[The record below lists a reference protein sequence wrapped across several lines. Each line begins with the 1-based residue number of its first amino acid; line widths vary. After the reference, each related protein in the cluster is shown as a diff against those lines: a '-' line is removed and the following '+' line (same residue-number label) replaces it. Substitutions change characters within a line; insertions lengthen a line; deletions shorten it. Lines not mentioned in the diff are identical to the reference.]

1 MKDKMMDDDI
11 ENVGIMQGFMD
22 SMADEGDDEGD
33 EGEEMM
39 MERRPDSPEILMNNL
54 RGDMRSLEARR
65 DELADLVG
73 YKAATE
79 TPEAVLAMLQPV
91 LAQQGGGGIGA
102 LPQSGP
108 MAQGP
113 QPPMMGAAPGAA
125 PGGAPGGPPPGMPPM
140 PPDAGAGAPPPPGD
154 GGIAALMAGMG
165 GGAPGGAPGGMPPA
179 DMPPVAMARGG
190 YVQHFQ
196 TGSDE
201 SGVTPAGNQSASDEP
216 LLAYPADLVETARA
230 NTAQLINQRPAPV
243 PSLENAMKTR
253 LPEYQRLLA
262 PDRRAS
268 EAQMLLE
275 LGQRAFGFAANTDE
289 GGRPLR
295 GSFLARAAGAVK
307 TLPAMMGK
315 RIEEM
320 DRIDRQIKTLALQQG
335 EKDVDQVVGQNTEL
349 LKRKTDLFKEVLRS
363 QARLEA
369 EKLKGMGAS
378 IFGKGDWEWNVVNQ
392 ANLLDRYAKGET
404 TDVENNLVSS
414 AITKL
419 GMPRIETRIHPVTK
433 VPYTVEIPGTK
444 PDFVERAEAA
454 RRALSLPTAAVPVM
468 SGPGGGTVRL
478 SPQGSIVAPGAGGAQ
493 GAGAPAAPAGGAVPG
508 PGGAPAAVAPGAAG
522 QGPRPTGAQS
532 PGAFTLWGSRFNIAG
547 PVAAAVAAGSSVP
560 GLGDPAP
567 AVTLARK
574 NAELLAERLKEAMLK
589 SVAGSVWEQKN
600 IDKVASLKPSATT
613 DPDVYGTRLIAL
625 GNSLREGIESY
636 RKMGADDSPLSP
648 EDKARAREKTM
659 EYQKFLGQLGLPPA
673 AYSQDELNRL
683 FQRGYKEVL
692 WHGVRPIRR
701 D

>member
-33 EGEEMM
+33 DDEAMM

-54 RGDMRSLEARR
+54 RGDMRSVEARR

-113 QPPMMGAAPGAA
+113 QPPMMGAAPG
-125 PGGAPGGPPPGMPPM
+125 GAPGGPPPGMPPM
-140 PPDAGAGAPPPPGD
+140 PPGAGAPPPPGD

-165 GGAPGGAPGGMPPA
+165 GGAPGGAPGAPPPGMPPG

-196 TGSDE
+196 TGSGDR
-201 SGVTPAGNQSASDEP
+201 GVTPADDQAASTEP
-216 LLAYPADLVETARA
+216 LLMYPPELVDAARA
-230 NTAQLINQRPAPV
+230 ATTRLINQQPTTV
-243 PSLENAMKTR
+243 PTLEGAMRAR
-253 LPEYQRLLA
+253 LPEYQRLLS
-262 PDRRAS
+262 PDRKAS
-268 EAQMLLE
+268 EAQMLFE

-295 GSFLARAAGAVK
+295 GSFFARAAGAVK
-307 TLPAMMGK
+307 TLPAMIGK

-320 DRIDRQIKTLALQQG
+320 DKIDRQIKTLALQQG
-335 EKDVDQVVGQNTEL
+335 EKDMDQVVGQNTEL
-349 LKRKTDLFKEVLRS
+349 LKRKTDLFKEVLKA
-363 QARLEA
+363 QARVDA
-369 EKLKGMGAS
+369 EKIKGMRSS
-378 IFGKGDWEWNVVNQ
+378 IFGTGDWEWNIVNMP
-392 ANLLDRYAKGET
+392 NMTDRYARGET
-404 TDVENNLVSS
+404 NDTETKLVQS

-419 GMPRIETRIHPVTK
+419 AMPRQETRTHPVTK
-433 VPYTVEIPGTK
+433 VPYTVEIPGILPTH
-444 PDFVERAEAA
+444 VQAAEAA
-454 RRALSLPTAAVPVM
+454 RRAANLSIAAVPSM
-468 SGPGGGTVRL
+468 
-478 SPQGSIVAPGAGGAQ
+478 GGARLPA
-493 GAGAPAAPAGGAVPG
+493 AGAPAGAGGTAGGAEP
-508 PGGAPAAVAPGAAG
+508 PPGAPAAGAPVATG
-522 QGPRPTGAQS
+522 QGPRPAASPQS
-532 PGAFTLWGSRFNIAG
+532 PGGMTLWSNRFNIAG
-547 PVAAAVAAGSSVP
+547 PAAAAVAAGSSIP
-560 GLGDPAP
+560 GLGDPA
-567 AVTLARK
+567 ARVTLARK
-574 NAELLAERLKEAMLK
+574 EAELIAERLKESMLK

-600 IDKVASLKPSATT
+600 IDKVTALKPSAMT

-625 GNSLREGIESY
+625 GNALREGIESY
-636 RKMGADDSPLSP
+636 KKMGADDSPLSP

-659 EYQKFLGQLGLPPA
+659 EYQKFLGQLGLPPS
-673 AYSQDELNRL
+673 AYTTEEANRL
-683 FQRGYKEVL
+683 FQRGYREVL